1 MGEAIEREDRG
12 AATILRFP
20 QHGDTALS
28 DALTEVFYSLNTDGR
43 NQVVIDCTNLE
54 FINSMVIGIMVSFH
68 QHASEKG
75 GGLVFAHVSLRIED
89 VLRLTKLDSIF
100 NWYDSVDEAIASL
113 SSDGGES

>member
-12 AATILRFP
+12 AVTILRFP
-20 QHGDTALS
+20 QQGDTALS

-43 NQVVIDCTNLE
+43 NRVIIDCTNLE

-68 QHASEKG
+68 QHASEKS
-75 GGLVFAHVSLRIED
+75 GGLVFANMSLRIED

-100 NWYDSVDEAIASL
+100 SWYDTVDEAAASL
-113 SSDGGES
+113 TGDGGDS